1 MTLSRAARYRGLI
14 LLIVINFMMYAG
26 FFMVIPLVSVHYV
39 QTLGFAAVTVGI
51 ALALRQLVQQ
61 GVSVGGG
68 VLSDRFGGRSLITA
82 GVLVRAAGFASLAFA
97 NTPPLLFFAM
107 LLSAL
112 GGALFEAP
120 SRAGIATLT
129 TEDERARAF
138 SINGVGGGLGMVIG
152 PFVGSLLLEFG
163 FSTVALAA
171 AACFAL
177 IGAMSLLLPPIET
190 ATDRSRLGFGL
201 GLALRDRP
209 FLIFT
214 ALLMGFWFMWVQ
226 LTISLPL
233 AGERLANA
241 ADAVRWIY
249 GINAGMTVILQLPV
263 IGFMERWLRPLS
275 ILILGIALMA
285 LGLGMVALADS
296 FPRLIGCVIVFTLG
310 TLLATPSQQS
320 VTAALA
326 DPRALGS
333 YFGVNALALAVGGGL
348 GNLSGGLLIDLAN
361 ALQAPA
367 LPWIAFACIGL
378 ASAIG
383 LMILGNY
390 LQQRRATAHLVGVQ
404 QR

>member
-1 MTLSRAARYRGLI
+1 M

-39 QTLGFAAVTVGI
+39 QTLGFAAVTVGM

-68 VLSDRFGGRSLITA
+68 VLSDRFGGRGLITA

-120 SRAGIATLT
+120 SRAGIAALT

-152 PFVGSLLLEFG
+152 PFVGSLLLDFG

-201 GLALRDRP
+201 GLALRDRL

-249 GINAGMTVILQLPV
+249 GVNAGMTVVLQLPV

-296 FPRLIGCVIVFTLG
+296 FPFLIGCVIVFTLG

-348 GNLSGGLLIDLAN
+348 GNLSGGLLVDLAN

-367 LPWIAFACIGL
+367 LPWITFAYIGL

>member
-26 FFMVIPLVSVHYV
+26 FFMVIPLVSVYYV

-61 GVSVGGG
+61 GISVGGG
-68 VLSDRFGGRSLITA
+68 VLSDRFGGRGLITA

-97 NTPPLLFFAM
+97 TTPPLLFFAM

-120 SRAGIATLT
+120 SRAGIAALT

-152 PFVGSLLLEFG
+152 PFVGSLLLDFG

-177 IGAMSLLLPPIET
+177 IGAISLLLPPIET

-241 ADAVRWIY
+241 GDAVRWIY
-249 GINAGMTVILQLPV
+249 GVNAGLTVALQLPV

-296 FPRLIGCVIVFTLG
+296 FPFLIGCVVVFTIG
-310 TLLATPSQQS
+310 TLLATPAQQS

-348 GNLSGGLLIDLAN
+348 GNFSGGLLVDLAN
-361 ALQAPA
+361 TLQAPA
-367 LPWIAFACIGL
+367 LPWIAFAYIGL

-390 LQQRRATAHLVGVQ
+390 LQQRRATAHLVGAQ

>member
-1 MTLSRAARYRGLI
+1 MTLSRAARYRGLM

-68 VLSDRFGGRSLITA
+68 VLSDRFGGRGLITA

-97 NTPPLLFFAM
+97 TTPPLLFFAM

-120 SRAGIATLT
+120 SRAGIAALT

-152 PFVGSLLLEFG
+152 PFVGSLLLDFG
-163 FSTVALAA
+163 FSAVALAA

-249 GINAGMTVILQLPV
+249 GVNAGMTVVLQLPV

-296 FPRLIGCVIVFTLG
+296 FPFLIGCVIVFTLG

-348 GNLSGGLLIDLAN
+348 GNLSGGLLVDLAN

-367 LPWIAFACIGL
+367 LPWIAFAYIGL

-390 LQQRRATAHLVGVQ
+390 LQQRRATAHLVGAQ

>member
-1 MTLSRAARYRGLI
+1 MTLSRTARYRGLM

-39 QTLGFAAVTVGI
+39 QTLGFAAVTVGM

-68 VLSDRFGGRSLITA
+68 VLSDRFGGRGLITA

-97 NTPPLLFFAM
+97 TTPPLLFFAM

-120 SRAGIATLT
+120 SRAGIAALT

-152 PFVGSLLLEFG
+152 PFVGSLLLDFG
-163 FSTVALAA
+163 FSVVALAA

-249 GINAGMTVILQLPV
+249 GVNAGMTVVLQLPV

-296 FPRLIGCVIVFTLG
+296 FPFLIGCVVVFTIG

-333 YFGVNALALAVGGGL
+333 YFGVNALALAIGGGL
-348 GNLSGGLLIDLAN
+348 GNLSGGLLVDLAN
-361 ALQAPA
+361 ALQALA
-367 LPWIAFACIGL
+367 LPWIAFAYIGL

-383 LMILGNY
+383 LMILGNF
-390 LQQRRATAHLVGVQ
+390 LQQRRTTAHLVGAQ

>member
-1 MTLSRAARYRGLI
+1 
-14 LLIVINFMMYAG
+14 
-26 FFMVIPLVSVHYV
+26 MVIPLVSVHYV
-39 QTLGFAAVTVGI
+39 QTMGFAAVTVGM

-68 VLSDRFGGRSLITA
+68 VLADRFGGRGLITA

-97 NTPPLLFFAM
+97 SNPPLLFLAM

-120 SRAGIATLT
+120 SRAGIAALT
-129 TEDERARAF
+129 TVDERARAF

-152 PFVGSLLLEFG
+152 PFLGAMLLDFG

-171 AACFAL
+171 ATCFAL
-177 IGAMSLLLPPIET
+177 IGAISLLLPPIET
-190 ATDRSRLGFGL
+190 ASDRAQLGFGL

-214 ALLMGFWFMWVQ
+214 ILLTGFWFMWVQ

-233 AGERLANA
+233 VGERLANA

-249 GINAGMTVILQLPV
+249 GINAGMTVVLQLPL
-263 IGFMERWLRPLS
+263 IGLAERWLRPFTILS
-275 ILILGIALMA
+275 LGIMLMA
-285 LGLGMVALADS
+285 FGLGMVAVANS
-296 FPRLIGCVIVFTLG
+296 FTILIGCVIIFTIG

-333 YFGVNALALAVGGGL
+333 YFGVNALALAFGGSL
-348 GNLSGGLLIDLAN
+348 GNLSGGWLIDLAE

-367 LPWIAFACIGL
+367 LPWITFAAIGL
-378 ASAIG
+378 TSAIG
-383 LMILGNY
+383 MIILGQT
-390 LQQRRATAHLVGVQ
+390 LHQRRAVTHLAEAQ
-404 QR
+404 SR

>member
-1 MTLSRAARYRGLI
+1 
-14 LLIVINFMMYAG
+14 
-26 FFMVIPLVSVHYV
+26 MVIPLVSVHYV
-39 QTLGFAAVTVGI
+39 QTMGFAAVTVGL

-68 VLSDRFGGRSLITA
+68 VLADRFGGRGLITA

-97 NTPPLLFFAM
+97 NTPPLLFLAM

-120 SRAGIATLT
+120 SRAGIAALT
-129 TEDERARAF
+129 TSDERARAF

-152 PFVGSLLLEFG
+152 PFLGALLLDFG

-171 AACFAL
+171 AACFGL
-177 IGAMSLLLPPIET
+177 IGAISLFLPPIET
-190 ATDRSRLGFGL
+190 ATDRAQLGFGL

-214 ALLMGFWFMWVQ
+214 SLLMGFWFMWVQ

-233 AGERLANA
+233 VGEQLANA

-249 GINAGMTVILQLPV
+249 GVNAGMTVVLQLPL
-263 IGFMERWLRPLS
+263 IGLVERWLRPLTMLS
-275 ILILGIALMA
+275 LGIMLMA
-285 LGLGMVALADS
+285 LGLGMVAVATS
-296 FPRLIGCVIVFTLG
+296 FPLLIGCVVIFTIG

-326 DPRALGS
+326 NPRALGS
-333 YFGVNALALAVGGGL
+333 YFGINALALAIGGSL
-348 GNLSGGLLIDLAN
+348 GNLSGGWLIDLATT
-361 ALQAPA
+361 LQVPA
-367 LPWIAFACIGL
+367 LPWLVFASIGLISAIGMMLLGQALQQRQTTTPL
-378 ASAIG
+378 ASA
-383 LMILGNY
+383 
-390 LQQRRATAHLVGVQ
+390 QQ
-404 QR
+404 

>member
-97 NTPPLLFFAM
+97 NTPPFLFFAM

-152 PFVGSLLLEFG
+152 PFTGSLLLEFG

-201 GLALRDRP
+201 RLALHDRP

-214 ALLMGFWFMWVQ
+214 ALLMGFWYMWVQ

-249 GINAGMTVILQLPV
+249 GVNAGMTVILQLPL
-263 IGFMERWLRPLS
+263 IGFLERWLRPLS

-367 LPWIAFACIGL
+367 LPWIAFTCIGL

>member
-68 VLSDRFGGRSLITA
+68 VLSDRFGGRGLITA

-97 NTPPLLFFAM
+97 TTPPLLFFAM

-120 SRAGIATLT
+120 SRAGIAALT

-152 PFVGSLLLEFG
+152 PFVGSLLLDFG
-163 FSTVALAA
+163 FSAVALAA

-249 GINAGMTVILQLPV
+249 GVNAGMTVVLQLPV

-296 FPRLIGCVIVFTLG
+296 FPFLIGCVIVFTLG

-348 GNLSGGLLIDLAN
+348 GNLSGGLLVDLAN

-367 LPWIAFACIGL
+367 LPWIAFAYIGL

-390 LQQRRATAHLVGVQ
+390 LQQRRATAHLVGAQ

>member
-1 MTLSRAARYRGLI
+1 MTLTRATRYRGLI
-14 LLIVINFMMYAG
+14 ILIVINFMMYAG

-39 QTLGFAAVTVGI
+39 QTMGFAAVTVGM

-68 VLSDRFGGRSLITA
+68 VLADRFGGRGLITA

-97 NTPPLLFFAM
+97 SNPPLLFLAM

-120 SRAGIATLT
+120 SRAGIAALT
-129 TEDERARAF
+129 TVDERARAF

-152 PFVGSLLLEFG
+152 PFLGAMLLDFG

-171 AACFAL
+171 ATCFAL
-177 IGAMSLLLPPIET
+177 IGAISLLLPPIET
-190 ATDRSRLGFGL
+190 ASDRAQLGFGL

-214 ALLMGFWFMWVQ
+214 ILLTGFWFMWVQ

-233 AGERLANA
+233 VGERLANA

-249 GINAGMTVILQLPV
+249 GINAGMTVVLQLPL
-263 IGFMERWLRPLS
+263 IGLAERWLRPFTILS
-275 ILILGIALMA
+275 LGIMLMA
-285 LGLGMVALADS
+285 FGLGMVAVANS
-296 FPRLIGCVIVFTLG
+296 FTILIGCVIIFTIG

-333 YFGVNALALAVGGGL
+333 YFGVNALALAFGGSL
-348 GNLSGGLLIDLAN
+348 GNLSGGWLIDLAE

-367 LPWIAFACIGL
+367 LPWITFAAIGL
-378 ASAIG
+378 TSAIG
-383 LMILGNY
+383 MIILGQT
-390 LQQRRATAHLVGVQ
+390 LHQRRAVTHLAEAQ
-404 QR
+404 SR